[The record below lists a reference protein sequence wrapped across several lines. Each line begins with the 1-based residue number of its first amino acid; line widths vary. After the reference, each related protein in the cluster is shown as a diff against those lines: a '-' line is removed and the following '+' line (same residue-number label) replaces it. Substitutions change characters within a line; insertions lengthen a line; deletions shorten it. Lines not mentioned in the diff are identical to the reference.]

1 MRRQISQGH
10 QIKTEQC
17 KHHNIM
23 MSYYCKVS
31 AFLLLHLVLVLRAGS
46 SIITAEQS
54 ESAAAAG
61 QSHVHVR
68 RTATAAAQDIC
79 QPHHIHLSVGRLQ
92 NRTHS
97 SMTVSFSI
105 SSACV
110 GKKRHKNK
118 SFGAVRLIGGDGE
131 GGEDDFLVI
140 GDGNSTKEYDA
151 MSPRRSVE
159 RYYSDLYYHIEIND
173 LRPDREYSYEC
184 LLLKKDAVYS
194 MQYYLRED
202 RTMTLYHDD
211 NVIARSGISSFTTP
225 PAPGQWHSS
234 GRTVKFAVIGD
245 LAAREHS
252 RKTISHLDFHSE
264 SVDAIL
270 FAGDLA
276 YPSKDHVNWD
286 SW

>member
-1 MRRQISQGH
+1 MM
-10 QIKTEQC
+10 
-17 KHHNIM
+17 M
-23 MSYYCKVS
+23 MSYYCKAS
-31 AFLLLHLVLVLRAGS
+31 AFLLLHLLVLLRAG
-46 SIITAEQS
+46 ITAEQS

-61 QSHVHVR
+61 QSHVR
-68 RTATAAAQDIC
+68 RTGAAAAAQDVC
-79 QPHHIHLSVGRLQ
+79 LPHHIHLSVGRLQ
-92 NRTHS
+92 NQTHS

-118 SFGAVRLIGGDGE
+118 SFGAVRLIGGE
-131 GGEDDFLVI
+131 EGEDDFLVI

-151 MSPRRSVE
+151 MSPRRSVK
-159 RYYSDLYYHIEIND
+159 RYYSDLYYHIEIVND

-202 RTMTLYHDD
+202 RTTLYHDD
-211 NVIARSGISSFTTP
+211 NVIARSGISLFTTP

-234 GRTVKFAVIGD
+234 GRTVKFAVMGD
-245 LAAREHS
+245 LAAKEQSKR
-252 RKTISHLDFHSE
+252 TIRHLDFHSE

-276 YPSKDHVNWD
+276 YPGKDQVTWD
-286 SW
+286 RW

>member
-1 MRRQISQGH
+1 M
-10 QIKTEQC
+10 
-17 KHHNIM
+17 M

-31 AFLLLHLVLVLRAGS
+31 AFLLLRLVL
-46 SIITAEQS
+46 AEQS

-61 QSHVHVR
+61 QSHV
-68 RTATAAAQDIC
+68 RTTGAVAAAQDVC
-79 QPHHIHLSVGRLQ
+79 QPHHIRLSVGSLQ
-92 NRTHS
+92 NQTHS

-110 GKKRHKNK
+110 GKKRHKNQ
-118 SFGAVRLIGGDGE
+118 SFGAVRLIGGE
-131 GGEDDFLVI
+131 EGEDDFLVI
-140 GDGNSTKEYDA
+140 GDGNNTKEYDA
-151 MSPRRSVE
+151 MSPRRSVK

-194 MQYYLRED
+194 MKYYLHED
-202 RTMTLYHDD
+202 RTTLYHDD

-234 GRTVKFAVIGD
+234 GRTVKFAVMGD
-245 LAAREHS
+245 LAAKEHS
-252 RKTISHLDFHSE
+252 KETIRHLDFHSE

-276 YPSKDHVNWD
+276 YPGKDHVTWD
-286 SW
+286 RW

>member
-1 MRRQISQGH
+1 
-10 QIKTEQC
+10 
-17 KHHNIM
+17 
-23 MSYYCKVS
+23 MSYRKIS
-31 AFLLLHLVLVLRAGS
+31 AFLLLHHLLLWGLFWAGV
-46 SIITAEQS
+46 ITAEQS
-54 ESAAAAG
+54 ESATG
-61 QSHVHVR
+61 QARAHVR
-68 RTATAAAQDIC
+68 RTAAASAQEVC
-79 QPHHIHLSVGRLQ
+79 QPHHIHLSVGGLQ

-110 GKKRHKNK
+110 GRKRQKNK
-118 SFGAVRLIGGDGE
+118 SFGAVRLIGGG

-151 MSPRRSVE
+151 MSPKSGVE

-184 LLLKKDAVYS
+184 LLLKKDAVS
-194 MQYYLRED
+194 SRQYYLRED
-202 RTMTLYHDD
+202 RTTLVFNNDD
-211 NVIARSGISSFTTP
+211 DSIIARSDISSFITP
-225 PAPGQWHSS
+225 PAPGQWRSS

-245 LAAREHS
+245 LAAKEHS
-252 RKTISHLDFHSE
+252 KVTIRHLDRHSD

-286 SW
+286 KW